1 MTVFLLSKIIR
12 ELRFD
17 TNGRILHPKIHDD
30 LREIPKMAFF
40 IYQHYYAGRTISRS
54 LLHFRKQNIS
64 LPSDRNFWLRLEK
77 SNQGSGYYTE
87 GWQVKNI
94 LDDSQLIVTPARL
107 RMKFQIYCSRF
118 R

>member
-1 MTVFLLSKIIR
+1 MPEERYQGPYSTSENKIFL
-12 ELRFD
+12 
-17 TNGRILHPKIHDD
+17 
-30 LREIPKMAFF
+30 
-40 IYQHYYAGRTISRS
+40 Y
-54 LLHFRKQNIS
+54 
-64 LPSDRNFWLRLEK
+64 LPDRNFWLRLEK

-107 RMKFQIYCSRF
+107 RMKFQIYCSRS